1 MHMYVHTSAAVVP
14 QGLPSGT
21 LKAIQNLMT
30 DIKMCYFNDVSQS
43 YESLEPPEM
52 SGKQPTEVLPVLG
65 LGQQV
70 PVLTIASP
78 L

>member
-14 QGLPSGT
+14 QGPPSGT
-21 LKAIQNLMT
+21 LKAIQNLKT
-30 DIKMCYFNDVSQS
+30 DIEKCYIDDVSQS

-52 SGKQPTEVLPVLG
+52 SGKQPTVSIPVLG

-70 PVLTIASP
+70 PVLTPASP